1 MLCYKGI
8 SCSLSR
14 FRFRFATSAVS
25 VYAFIYY
32 VQNKQFFLHFSYIFQ
47 KNILTF
53 APKKT
58 KAYERHS
65 CKSVVIPL

>member
-14 FRFRFATSAVS
+14 LRFRFATSAVS
-25 VYAFIYY
+25 VDVLYIMCKT
-32 VQNKQFFLHFSYIFQ
+32 NNFFCIF
-47 KNILTF
+47 LTF
-53 APKKT
+53 SQKILLSLRHENE
-58 KAYERHS
+58 AYERHS

>member
-8 SCSLSR
+8 SYSLSR
-14 FRFRFATSAVS
+14 LRFRFATSAVS
-25 VYAFIYY
+25 VDAFKYY
-32 VQNKQFFLHFSYIFQ
+32 VQNKQFFCIFLTFSP